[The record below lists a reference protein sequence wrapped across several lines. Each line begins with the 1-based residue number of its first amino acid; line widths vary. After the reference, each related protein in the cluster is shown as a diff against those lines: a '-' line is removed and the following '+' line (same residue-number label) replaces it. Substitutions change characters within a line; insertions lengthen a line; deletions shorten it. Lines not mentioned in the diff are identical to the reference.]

1 MASQIGRPVL
11 SAVERAQLL
20 ALVDGSEDS
29 DDRIGRR
36 AWMVLKAAEGTSK
49 LKIATDLGTAPS
61 RVRTWLKRFESDRV
75 GGLADRPR
83 SGAPKAELVITDD
96 ERKELERYVR
106 RETSSQRLALRS
118 RIVLRCADGLTNQ
131 DVAGEIGVNPSTVA
145 KWRRRFVVDRLD
157 GLHDQ
162 DRPGAKLKITDE
174 TVEELIVA
182 TIETMPKGR
191 SHWSTRAMAKNIGIS
206 HSSVGRIWRAFE
218 LKPHRTKTFQLSTDP
233 LFIEKVR
240 DVVGLYMN
248 PPDNALVL
256 SVDEKSQIQALNRT
270 QPLLPLRP
278 GQAERGTPEYERN
291 GTTSLFAA
299 LDIATGK
306 VIGKCY
312 ARHRAAEFRKFLNV
326 IKSEVP
332 ANLDVHLICDNYST
346 HNTPSIKRWL
356 ARNQRFQMHFTP
368 THASWL
374 NQVEGWFSI
383 LTTQQLKRA
392 SHHSVN
398 ELVGAIHQFL
408 DAHNEE
414 PKPFKWTKSADQILA
429 SVAAFC
435 YRTLEAHSENGDTPV
450 GEPDGGSTVDGG
462 RN

>member
-1 MASQIGRPVL
+1 MVKQIRRPVL
-11 SAVERAQLL
+11 SAAERAQLL
-20 ALVDGSEDS
+20 AFVEGSDK
-29 DDRIGRR
+29 RVGRR
-36 AWMVLKAAEGTSK
+36 ASMVLKAAEGMSK
-49 LKIATDLGTAPS
+49 AQIARDLGTAPA
-61 RVRTWLKRFESDRV
+61 RVRTWVKRFESDRV
-75 GGLADRPR
+75 AGLGERPR
-83 SGAPKAELVITDD
+83 TGAPKAELIVADD

-106 RETSSQRLALRS
+106 RATSSQRLALRS
-118 RIVLRCADGLTNQ
+118 RIVLRCADGLTSK
-131 DVAGEIGVNPSTVA
+131 DVAAEIGVNPSTVA
-145 KWRRRFVVDRLD
+145 KWRRRFVEDRLD

-162 DRPGAKLKITDE
+162 DRPGVEPKITDE
-174 TVEELIVA
+174 TVEGLLVA

-278 GQAERGTPEYERN
+278 GQAERGTPEYQRN

-299 LDIATGK
+299 LDVATGK

-332 ANLDVHLICDNYST
+332 ADLDVHLICDNYST

-356 ARNQRFQMHFTP
+356 AKNQRFHVHFTP

-383 LTTQQLKRA
+383 LTTQQLKRG
-392 SHHSVN
+392 SHYSVK
-398 ELVGAIHQFL
+398 ELVSAITEFL
-408 DAHNEE
+408 DAHNEA
-414 PKPFKWTKSADQILA
+414 PKPFKWTKSADEILG
-429 SVAAFC
+429 SVAVFC
-435 YRTLEAHSENGDTPV
+435 YRTLEAHRENDDRPV
-450 GEPDGGSTVDGG
+450 GPNTPQKGASED

>member
-1 MASQIGRPVL
+1 MANQVGQPVL
-11 SAVERAQLL
+11 TATERALLL
-20 ALVDGSEDS
+20 ALAEGGAEHV
-29 DDRIGRR
+29 GRR
-36 AWMVLKAAEGTSK
+36 ASMVLSAAEGTSK
-49 LKIATDLGTAPS
+49 AQIARDFGTARS
-61 RVRTWLKRFESDRV
+61 IVRVWLRRFESERV
-75 GGLADRPR
+75 AGLTDQPR
-83 SGAPKAELVITDD
+83 SGAPKAELVLADD
-96 ERKELERYVR
+96 EREELERYVR
-106 RETSSQRLALRS
+106 RATSSQRLALRS
-118 RIVLRCADGLTNQ
+118 RIVLRCANGLPNKH
-131 DVAGEIGVNPSTVA
+131 VAAEIGVNPSTVA
-145 KWRRRFVVDRLD
+145 KWRQRFVEDRLD

-162 DRPGAKLKITDE
+162 DRPGAELKITDE
-174 TVEELIVA
+174 TVEELIV
-182 TIETMPKGR
+182 TTLETMPKGR
-191 SHWSTRAMAKNIGIS
+191 SHWSTRSMAKKIGMS

-218 LKPHRTKTFQLSTDP
+218 LKPHRSKTFQLSADP
-233 LFIEKVR
+233 LFIAKVR

-299 LDIATGK
+299 LDIATGG

-312 ARHRAAEFRKFLNV
+312 ARHRAVEFRKFLNL

-356 ARNQRFQMHFTP
+356 ARNQRFQIHFTP

-383 LTTQQLKRA
+383 LTSQQLKRA
-392 SHHSVN
+392 SHYSVN
-398 ELVGAIHQFL
+398 ELVGAINEFL
-408 DAHNEE
+408 DAHNEN
-414 PKPFKWTKSADQILA
+414 PKPFKWTKTADEILA

-435 YRTLEAHSENGDTPV
+435 YRTLEAHSENDDTCV
-450 GEPDGGSTVDGG
+450 GEQDGPGGAGVD